1 MDDEELERRAQQEL
15 LQEAKRA
22 KSRAEEVGPVGWQRC
37 PLPATN
43 KRFLHNVLASTLE
56 PRKKKSR
63 KTESFETKKKIK
75 SWEPVHKER
84 YEKRPSKD
92 NKTPSKE
99 GRKPNRQ
106 NSNKKHFNSR
116 ENENLHA

>member
-1 MDDEELERRAQQEL
+1 MSDDAL
-15 LQEAKRA
+15 LNCTYFVHVFVR
-22 KSRAEEVGPVGWQRC
+22 QRC

-84 YEKRPSKD
+84 CEKRPSKD

-106 NSNKKHFNSR
+106 NSNKKHFNS
-116 ENENLHA
+116 